1 MAKDYGKLAKNIV
14 KLIGGSENVKSLT
27 HCITRLRFVLKD
39 ESKAKTADIE
49 NLTGVVSVIKAGG
62 QYQVVIG
69 SDVHDVYEE
78 VGKIKGIDLDKEDNS
93 SNESNGKKKGF
104 LSALVDVISGVFM
117 PCMKAMVAAGLIK
130 AILIMLSI
138 FGVLSTEST
147 TYTLLY
153 AIGDGFFYFMPFFLG
168 ASVAKKFGSDSYL
181 GMAVAAAFLYPSI
194 TELFNTG
201 AEVSFIGIPVNLI
214 SYPTSVLPILV
225 AVYVMTKVEK
235 MFKKIIPKILA
246 GTFVPV
252 FTLLV
257 TIPLSFIV
265 IGPVTNTIG
274 TIMANGITTLMALCP
289 PVTGF
294 IIGALWSVFIMVGM
308 HWAFI
313 PIGINNFITLGYDT
327 ILPITFPCTLAHA
340 GSCLGVAFKSKDKK
354 VKEVSMSAFFSAFIG
369 GISEPAIYG
378 INLKYKK
385 PFIIACIANG
395 IGGAVIATA
404 GGQMTEQV
412 SVNVFTLPVVAT
424 FPAGMWILISI
435 AIGFFGSFIGT
446 YLFGYKDQVVNDNK
460 NLEVIDNKNQDK
472 ELMAP
477 MNGELI
483 SIKEV
488 NDDMFSKGVLGEGI
502 AIIPENGEVYSPCD
516 GIIRAAYPHAI
527 GIETTE
533 GIEVLVHL
541 GIDTVKLNGKYFELK
556 VKEGDR
562 VSLGDKLLKAD
573 IESIKNEGYDVTTM
587 MIVTNKNSYSN
598 VKVKESKRI
607 RKGEVVLSCICS

>member
-1 MAKDYGKLAKNIV
+1 MAKDYGKLAKDIV

-153 AIGDGFFYFMPFFLG
+153 AIGDFMPFFLG

-201 AEVSFIGIPVNLI
+201 DEVSFIGIPVNII

-265 IGPVTNTIG
+265 IGLVTNTIG
-274 TIMANGITTLMALCP
+274 TIMANGITTLMALCT

-294 IIGALWSVFIMVGM
+294 IIRALWSVFIMVGM

-354 VKEVSMSAFFSAFIG
+354 VK
-369 GISEPAIYG
+369 
-378 INLKYKK
+378 
-385 PFIIACIANG
+385 
-395 IGGAVIATA
+395 
-404 GGQMTEQV
+404 
-412 SVNVFTLPVVAT
+412 
-424 FPAGMWILISI
+424 
-435 AIGFFGSFIGT
+435 
-446 YLFGYKDQVVNDNK
+446 
-460 NLEVIDNKNQDK
+460 
-472 ELMAP
+472 
-477 MNGELI
+477 
-483 SIKEV
+483 
-488 NDDMFSKGVLGEGI
+488 
-502 AIIPENGEVYSPCD
+502 
-516 GIIRAAYPHAI
+516 
-527 GIETTE
+527 
-533 GIEVLVHL
+533 
-541 GIDTVKLNGKYFELK
+541 
-556 VKEGDR
+556 
-562 VSLGDKLLKAD
+562 
-573 IESIKNEGYDVTTM
+573 
-587 MIVTNKNSYSN
+587 
-598 VKVKESKRI
+598 
-607 RKGEVVLSCICS
+607 